1 VPTKRYQLKVLP
13 QGMLNSFTLWQYFG
27 QQLLKII
34 CKIFPQP
41 IIYHYMN
48 DILLADSNRDSLEQM
63 FDEAKKSLPSWGLQM
78 FLKNYKEEI
87 LLIT

>member
-1 VPTKRYQLKVLP
+1 
-13 QGMLNSFTLWQYFG
+13 
-27 QQLLKII
+27 
-34 CKIFPQP
+34 
-41 IIYHYMN
+41 MN